1 MFDIGQTIERIHPRS
16 LKHLSD
22 YLQALVKG
30 RLWLKVLIGM
40 ILGLATG
47 IAIGPSAGLVD
58 PAIAYPLSSWIAIPG
73 HLFLA
78 LIQMIVIPLVFAS
91 IVRGL
96 AASENLEQLRR
107 LGIRVVIYFT
117 VTTTIAILIGILVAE
132 LINPGAYIDEK
143 AFRAALQHH
152 RPFHG
157 TAFALYCRG
166 RTV

>member
-1 MFDIGQTIERIHPRS
+1 MFDIGQTIERIHPRL

-22 YLQALVKG
+22 CLHAPVKG
-30 RLWLKVLIGM
+30 RPWLKVLIGM
-40 ILGLATG
+40 ISGLAAG

-58 PAIAYPLSSWIAIPG
+58 PAIAYPLNSWIAIPG
-73 HLFLA
+73 DPFLA
-78 LIQMIVIPLVFAS
+78 LIQISVIPLVFAS
-91 IVRGL
+91 IGRGL
-96 AASENLEQLRR
+96 AASENLEQLLR

-117 VTTTIAILIGILVAE
+117 VTTTIAILIGILVTE
-132 LINPGAYIDEK
+132 LINPGAHNDEK